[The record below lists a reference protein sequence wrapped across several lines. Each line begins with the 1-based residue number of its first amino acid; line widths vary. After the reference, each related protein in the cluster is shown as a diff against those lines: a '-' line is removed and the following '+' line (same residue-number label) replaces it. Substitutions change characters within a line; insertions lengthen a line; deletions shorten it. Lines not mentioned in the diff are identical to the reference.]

1 MLAEMRP
8 SELGQWIALTQVEPW
23 GAYRDDVRA
32 GVVAASLAP
41 MWGKRKDGRGF
52 KPTDFMPD
60 FEPQQEMDSVD
71 LSKRFRTLFAGTGP
85 QKAVNRKT

>member
-8 SELGQWIALTQVEPW
+8 SELGQWIALMQVEPW

-32 GVVAASLAP
+32 GVAAACLAP
-41 MWGKRKDGRGF
+41 MWGKRKDGQGF

-60 FEPQQEMDSVD
+60 FEPQQELDSND
-71 LSKRFRTLFAGTGP
+71 LSKRFRTLFAGAGP
-85 QKAVNRKT
+85 VKRKS